1 MTETIGLVLG
11 VSLLAAAGVLLHHR
25 YWPRDD
31 DCEPREDVA
40 EYIAMMVGVLYALL
54 LGLSLVSVWESRSSA
69 EEHMQIEA
77 GAAHEIYQLA
87 DSLPAAE
94 AVRLRDSVTRYVRHT
109 TRVELPA
116 QAEGHPPAQEGW
128 HLLRNVRSA
137 NQVSPDAKPIEQAT
151 AQEVLAQLLV
161 LDDARRGRE
170 ADARDGLS
178 PVLWFGLLSGGL
190 LTIAFMFMFG
200 IQRSATHV
208 VMVMGLTGLITLT
221 VLLIY
226 QLDQP
231 FEGPMA
237 VDSSAFGRYFPGA

>member
-11 VSLLAAAGVLLHHR
+11 VSLLAAAGVLVRHR
-25 YWPRDD
+25 FWPNE

-54 LGLSLVSVWESRSSA
+54 LGLSLVSVWEGRSSA
-69 EEHMQIEA
+69 EEHVHEEA
-77 GAAHEIYQLA
+77 SAAHEIYQLA
-87 DSLPAAE
+87 DSLPAAD
-94 AVRLRDSVTRYVRHT
+94 ALRLRESVTQYVRHT
-109 TRVELPA
+109 VRVELPA
-116 QAEGHPPAQEGW
+116 LAEGRPPPQEGW
-128 HLLRNVRSA
+128 HLLRNVRTA
-137 NQVSPDAKPIEQAT
+137 NQLPADAKAIQQAT
-151 AQEVLAQLLV
+151 VGEVLTQLWL
-161 LDDARRGRE
+161 LNDARRGRE

-178 PVLWFGLLSGGL
+178 PVLWFGLLTGGL

-231 FEGPMA
+231 FTGPMA
-237 VDSSAFGRYFPGA
+237 VDSSSFSLYFPGT